1 MFNDLGKDIKDTWN
15 SVGNWGE
22 TQGHNVRDAMFER
35 DYKDFRCSLK
45 KGGEAHQINIQEKG
59 FEVKSETNQS
69 SIDVYLWDDF
79 CGIDFDENLNFKIHT
94 TEFYK
99 GWFSGPDPKYRVLKI
114 VDYGPEEG
122 MDLAKAKKLR
132 NWILTK
138 FNDYNFHTHQCG
150 IKNEDSS
157 SYNHTGEYS
166 WEKKILVFISPA
178 SGKGGSQKFYQ
189 DVEPTLKAS
198 GFVPEVKLTES
209 KDWALN
215 YTRELSSDQL
225 QQYYQVV
232 ICGGDGMV
240 NEVINGFYQ
249 RGQPGFW
256 SLKSTSR
263 LRIGTLAGGS
273 ACGAMTQACK
283 NWGLAGDSVNAMYVL
298 TRSKFYDMSVARFEI
313 ETPREPNAES
323 KTGEAGQFQEM
334 TPPEIKTYY
343 GFHSFA
349 FGMSAD
355 NIALSEKFRYAG
367 ESRYT
372 LGAIQNILFSL
383 PKRKVKISVSETKPD
398 QMPGFG
404 EELTGGNWTHYD
416 CELYEFLAV
425 WYPHFTGKYTI
436 TKKVKMES
444 DFGESVVSDTKI
456 GWSGVLKLFD
466 HAEKATLDTYDGVN
480 MNVFRAFRVE
490 LNDERYGPK
499 DTWCAID
506 GDTYPGLKIQMI
518 MDEAVV
524 RQSA

>member
-1 MFNDLGKDIKDTWN
+1 
-15 SVGNWGE
+15 
-22 TQGHNVRDAMFER
+22 
-35 DYKDFRCSLK
+35 
-45 KGGEAHQINIQEKG
+45 
-59 FEVKSETNQS
+59 
-69 SIDVYLWDDF
+69 
-79 CGIDFDENLNFKIHT
+79 
-94 TEFYK
+94 
-99 GWFSGPDPKYRVLKI
+99 
-114 VDYGPEEG
+114 
-122 MDLAKAKKLR
+122 
-132 NWILTK
+132 
-138 FNDYNFHTHQCG
+138 
-150 IKNEDSS
+150 
-157 SYNHTGEYS
+157 
-166 WEKKILVFISPA
+166 
-178 SGKGGSQKFYQ
+178 
-189 DVEPTLKAS
+189 
-198 GFVPEVKLTES
+198 LTES

-249 RGQPGFW
+249 RAQPGFW
-256 SLKSTSR
+256 SLASTSR

-273 ACGAMTQACK
+273 ACAALTQGCK
-283 NWGLAGDSVNAMYVL
+283 NWGLAGDVVNAAYVL

-323 KTGEAGQFQEM
+323 KAGEAGQFQEM

-349 FGMSAD
+349 FGMTAD
-355 NIALSEKFRYAG
+355 NIAKSEKFRYAG

-404 EELTGGNWTHYD
+404 EELTGHNWTHYD

-425 WYPHFTGKYTI
+425 WFPHFTGKYII
-436 TKKVKMES
+436 TNKVKMES
-444 DFGESVVSDTKI
+444 DFGESFVSDSKI
-456 GWSGVLKLFD
+456 GFSGVLKLFD
-466 HAEKATLDTYDGVN
+466 HAEKGTLDTYDGVN

-490 LNDERYGPK
+490 LNDERYGLK
-499 DTWCAID
+499 DTFCAID

-518 MDEAVV
+518 MDEPVV